1 MINTRYEIIKK
12 LGEGRSSVYL
22 CRDVE
27 YPGKEYAIKI
37 LPAGLSENEQASF
50 YKEYFIL
57 RKLEHPFIIKPF
69 GLGTVVHKEEEKDI
83 EIDSPFITLEYFNGV
98 ELLKSEEINKES
110 ILKEIIKQICS
121 VLYYLHQ
128 SKYIYYDLKPE
139 NILISFN
146 SSNPEI
152 RLIDLGLA
160 EYSPSPLEYEIKGTA
175 QYIAPELL
183 KKENHNHSVDF
194 YSLGIMLYRI
204 LYQHFPTDSE
214 NDLEIYKAAIEN
226 EINFPAS
233 EKFSPELI
241 AVTKILTEKDT
252 TKRYSSALAVIKDL
266 GFQLDNSIT
275 KEFLPAKVFSSRSFA
290 VNVLSKYISDKTSS
304 EVFTVKGFDG
314 VGKTALLNK
323 MLETYS
329 QAILISDIKLKSGS
343 GLIRYILRKIIFSET
358 VFTRLTEEDKKIFI
372 ELMNRTDEE
381 IVKELRSAVILLSS
395 KTKFILF
402 IDDINLFDQ
411 LSMDLLLEI
420 FPFFQVN
427 NIKVIISESSEHD
440 FVSNKINNVRDVTL
454 GSFTDDEMK
463 SFLQE
468 SYNDE
473 KAINE
478 LQKLILSYA
487 DLIPGNIKSF
497 IKDLILLGIMKFS
510 ESGILFSDEE
520 DKLSALKEA
529 HFAIY
534 DLRLAN
540 LSQEELS
547 AVKVLSAIDTY
558 IDTNILN
565 RLLDFTQ
572 DETERIIN
580 ILQLHNIV
588 QEYTSG
594 QTIIFTSEAFKK
606 HVYASIEDK
615 KKLHFKI
622 ATKLS
627 EKLPS
632 FNKLELSRQYE
643 LAEEFESC
651 FDILMKEVET
661 SEKHFSLEY
670 IRKILVHLEQLP
682 LETKQM
688 EAVKKKL
695 SEIYFKLGDVQSAL
709 KTIKELKS
717 TLNENEL
724 GRNLLLIEGNS
735 LIDSGEIE
743 AGKKVIRTLL
753 QGTEE
758 ISERQKLKVELA
770 YADYEL
776 KKYEEAIHQ
785 CDELLK
791 ENNLTAELKGRC
803 YNLKGIIDSL
813 KFNDQQ
819 SAIENFN
826 FAKTEFLRAR
836 LLARVARAENNIG
849 LIYLLLNDF
858 EEAEEH
864 WRNASKINTE
874 IGDLEQEGIL
884 KNNLGD
890 FYFSRAKFDLAIDS
904 YLKAENIVLSLG
916 NEIKYGI
923 ILKNLGIVYLRTC
936 NYQEALGSLREAYK
950 VFTKMNNTERV
961 CEVLIFQGMLLF
973 KVGYLQEMTKI
984 INSIETIVNKSDL
997 PSKYHTGLRYLK
1009 LLNQILKDG
1018 ETQVENI
1025 HIVLDQFKNHE
1036 EKNFLIE
1043 CWFIMIEQLIRD
1055 KNFNAANNTLM
1066 GKEILDLISQNSIL
1080 EAEREYFLGIVARNY
1095 PTDNTPLEHFERAYE
1110 LIKDEN
1116 VIELT
1121 WKVLFAISEL
1131 YIERGN
1137 LNKAKRYI
1145 VYAREIIYFLAERI
1159 ESHRL
1164 RAAYLHQK
1172 ERFSTLRKL
1181 ENFYPS
1187 H

>member
-37 LPAGLSENEQASF
+37 LPAGLSENEKASF

-57 RKLEHPFIIKPF
+57 KKLEHPFIIKPF
-69 GLGTVVHKEEEKDI
+69 GLGTVVHKDEEEGI
-83 EIDSPFITLEYFNGV
+83 EIGSPFITLEYFNGA
-98 ELLKSEEINKES
+98 ELLKSEEICNES
-110 ILKEIIKQICS
+110 NLKEIVKQICC

-139 NILISFN
+139 NILVSFTDN
-146 SSNPEI
+146 NPEI

-160 EYSPSPLEYEIKGTA
+160 EYSPSPSEYEIKGTA

-194 YSLGIMLYRI
+194 YSLGIILYRI
-204 LYQHFPTDSE
+204 LYKHFPTDSE

-226 EINFPAS
+226 EINLPAL
-233 EKFSPELI
+233 ENFSPELI
-241 AVTKILTEKDT
+241 AVIKILTEKDV

-323 MLETYS
+323 MLETYK
-329 QAILISDIKLKSGS
+329 QAILISEIKIKSGA
-343 GLIRYILRKIIFSET
+343 GLIRYILRKIIFSES
-358 VFTRLTEEDKKIFI
+358 VFSILAEEDKKVFV
-372 ELMNRTDEE
+372 ESMNKTDDE
-381 IVKELRSAVILLSS
+381 IVQELRSTVILLSS
-395 KTKFILF
+395 KAKFILL
-402 IDDINLFDQ
+402 IDDFNLFDQ

-420 FPFFQVN
+420 LPFFQVN
-427 NIKVIISESSEHD
+427 NIKVVISESSEHD
-440 FVSNKINNVRDVTL
+440 FISTKINNMREVTL
-454 GSFTDDEMK
+454 GSFTDDEMT

-468 SYNDE
+468 SYSDE
-473 KAINE
+473 IAIKE

-497 IKDLILLGIMKFS
+497 IKDLILFGIMKFS
-510 ESGILFSDEE
+510 ERGISFSDEE

-534 DLRLAN
+534 GLRLAN

-547 AVKVLSAIDTY
+547 AAKIISGIDTY
-558 IDTNILN
+558 IDTSILSEI
-565 RLLDFTQ
+565 LDFNKK
-572 DETERIIN
+572 ESEKIVEH
-580 ILQLHNIV
+580 LQIHNIV

-594 QTIIFTSEAFKK
+594 QTVIFTSEAFKK
-606 HVYASIEDK
+606 HIYNSIENK
-615 KKLHFKI
+615 KDLHLKI
-622 ATKLS
+622 ASKLS
-627 EKLPS
+627 EKIPS

-643 LAEEFESC
+643 LAEKFDTC
-651 FDILMKEVET
+651 FDILMREVKS
-661 SEKHFSLEY
+661 SEKHFALEY
-670 IRKILVHLEQLP
+670 IRKILVHLERLP
-682 LETKQM
+682 LEKQLM
-688 EAVKKKL
+688 NVVKKKL

-717 TLNENEL
+717 TLNENEF
-724 GRNLLLIEGNS
+724 GRSLLLIEGNS
-735 LIDSGEIE
+735 LIDSGEVE
-743 AGKKVIRTLL
+743 AGKRIISDLL
-753 QGTEE
+753 KETEDNAE
-758 ISERQKLKVELA
+758 KQKLKVELA

-776 KKYEEAIHQ
+776 KRYEEAINQ

-791 ENNLTAELKGRC
+791 ENNLNSELRGRC
-803 YNLKGIIDSL
+803 YNLKGIINSL
-813 KFNDQQ
+813 KFSNQE
-819 SAIENFN
+819 SAIENFI
-826 FAKTEFLRAR
+826 FAKTEFSKVG
-836 LLARVARAENNIG
+836 LLARIARVENNIG
-849 LIYLLLNDF
+849 MFFFLTIDYAK
-858 EEAEEH
+858 AEEH
-864 WRNASKINTE
+864 WENASEINLS
-874 IGDLEQEGIL
+874 IGDLEQEGVIL
-884 KNNLGD
+884 NNLGD
-890 FYFSRAKFDLAIDS
+890 FYSSRLKFDKAIES
-904 YLKAENIVLSLG
+904 YLKARNIFLSLG
-916 NEIKYGI
+916 NELRHGV
-923 ILKNLGIVYLRTC
+923 ILKNLGEVYLRSC
-936 NYQEALGSLREAYK
+936 DYQEALNSFREAYK
-950 VFTKMNNTERV
+950 VFSKINNDEKV
-961 CEVLIFQGMLLF
+961 CEVLIFQGLLYF
-973 KVGYLQEMTKI
+973 KVGYIQELLGI
-984 INSIETIVNKSDL
+984 INSIETVVNKID
-997 PSKYHTGLRYLK
+997 PTAKYFTGLRYLK
-1009 LLNQILKDG
+1009 LLSHLLK
-1018 ETQVENI
+1018 EENVKVENI
-1025 HIVLDQFKNHE
+1025 RRVLDEYKGHE
-1036 EKNFLIE
+1036 EKNFLVE
-1043 CWFIMIEQLIRD
+1043 CWFLMIEQLIRE
-1055 KNFNAANNTLM
+1055 KNFSAASKSLS
-1066 GKEILDLISQNSIL
+1066 GKEFLDLISQNSIL
-1080 EAEREYFLGIVARNY
+1080 EAEREYFFGIIARNHTSDK
-1095 PTDNTPLEHFERAYE
+1095 PPLDHFEKAYE
-1110 LIKDEN
+1110 LLKDEN

-1172 ERFSTLRKL
+1172 ERLSTLRKL